1 MDIEA
6 CERLDIAIDNLW
18 KVSIIGPNF
27 LYDVKEYINQE
38 DFNKD
43 KQKHFSIIGNVLK
56 DTNTVY

>member
-18 KVSIIGPNF
+18 KGAIIGSAF
-27 LYDVKEYINQE
+27 LYDVKEYKNQE

-43 KQKHFSIIGNVLK
+43 KQKQFNFPILIIL
-56 DTNTVY
+56 